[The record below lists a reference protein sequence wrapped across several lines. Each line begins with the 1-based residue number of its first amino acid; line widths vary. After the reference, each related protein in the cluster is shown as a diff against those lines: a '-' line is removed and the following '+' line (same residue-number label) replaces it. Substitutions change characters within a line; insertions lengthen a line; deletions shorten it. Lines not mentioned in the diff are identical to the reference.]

1 MVQNSIYGQSYIGY
15 TWIMFVIVV
24 FIANK
29 RASSERFKEMQ
40 AAYISYQEETDKQL
54 EALESKIDN
63 LMQQNQQG
71 GKKAN
76 ETNDSSEDVER

>member
-29 RASSERFKEMQ
+29 RASFR
-40 AAYISYQEETDKQL
+40 
-54 EALESKIDN
+54 KIKTCSSRSILITSTFDN
-63 LMQQNQQG
+63 FDM
-71 GKKAN
+71 
-76 ETNDSSEDVER
+76 TITM